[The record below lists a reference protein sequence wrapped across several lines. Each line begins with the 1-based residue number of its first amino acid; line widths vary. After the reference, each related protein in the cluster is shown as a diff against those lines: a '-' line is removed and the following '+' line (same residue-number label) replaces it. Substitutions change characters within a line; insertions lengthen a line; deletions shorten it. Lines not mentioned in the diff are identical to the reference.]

1 MRIGLALPQLGLAA
15 TPRVIKRFAIDA
27 EAAGFDSLWVHER
40 LFNPQHPPRL
50 DAPGQDLSPME
61 LLSFAAAVTSKI
73 RLGTSVI
80 TVGYHRPIMLAK
92 QAATLDVLSEGRAI
106 LGIGLGLN
114 KEEYRQS
121 DVDFHTRGK
130 RSAEFIH
137 AVRACWKADPVEFRG
152 EFFDIPPSATSPKPV
167 QRNAAGEPA
176 IPIIG
181 GFSSKPGQRRTAELC
196 DGWQTAGKDLETAMA
211 DYAEANRAAQEE
223 FGRGSRLP
231 CYWRV
236 WAIPPF
242 SKRTAPKQMGD
253 RIVAYWLGSIA
264 QMAEQVQAAREAGV
278 DEVIMDSNRFLDDG
292 TEDDWERQVEAFAE
306 LVKVAHGN

>member
-1 MRIGLALPQLGLAA
+1 MRLGLALPQLGLAA
-15 TPRVIKRFAIDA
+15 TPKVIRRFAMEA

-40 LFNPQHPPRL
+40 LFNPQHPPRW
-50 DAPGQDLSPME
+50 DEPGRDLSPLE
-61 LLSFAAAVTSKI
+61 LLSFAAAVTDRV

-80 TVGYHRPIMLAK
+80 TLGYHRPIMLAK
-92 QAATLDVLSEGRAI
+92 QAATLDVLSEGRAV

-121 DVDFHTRGK
+121 DVDYHTRGK

-137 AVRACWKADPVEFRG
+137 ALRACWKDDPVEFRG
-152 EFFDIPPSATSPKPV
+152 EFFDIPPASTSPKPV
-167 QRNAAGEPA
+167 QRHAAGEPA

-196 DGWQTAGKDLETAMA
+196 DGWQTAGKDLETALEQYREA
-211 DYAEANRAAQEE
+211 DRAAREE
-223 FGRGSRLP
+223 FGRGRLP

-242 SKRTAPKQMGD
+242 SPRQAPKQMGD
-253 RIVAYWLGSIA
+253 RVVAYWLGSIA
-264 QMAEQVQAAREAGV
+264 EMAEQVAAARDAGV
-278 DEVIMDSNRFLDDG
+278 DEVIMDSNRFLEDG
-292 TEDDWERQVEAFAE
+292 TEDLWDRQIEAFAP
-306 LVKVAHGN
+306 LVEVAHGG

>member
-1 MRIGLALPQLGLAA
+1 MRIGLALPQLGLSA
-15 TPRVIKRFAIDA
+15 TPRIIKTFARDA

-40 LFNPQHPPRL
+40 LFNPQHPPRW
-50 DAPGQDLSPME
+50 DAPGQDLSPLE
-61 LLSFAAAVTSKI
+61 LLSFAAAVTSRIK
-73 RLGTSVI
+73 LGTSVI
-80 TVGYHRPIMLAK
+80 TLGYHRPIMLAK

-121 DVDFHTRGK
+121 DIDFHTRGK

-137 AVRACWKADPVEFRG
+137 ALRACWKDGPVEFRG

-211 DYAEANRAAQEE
+211 DYREANRAAQEE
-223 FGRGSRLP
+223 FGRDRLP

-242 SKRTAPKQMGD
+242 STRTPPKQMGD
-253 RIVAYWLGSIA
+253 RIVAYWQGSIEA
-264 QMAEQVQAAREAGV
+264 IMEQVQAARDAGV
-278 DEVIMDSNRFLDDG
+278 DEVIMDSNRFLADS
-292 TEDDWERQVEAFAE
+292 TEDEWERQVEAFAP
-306 LVKVAHGN
+306 VVRVAHGS

>member
-1 MRIGLALPQLGLAA
+1 MRLGLALPQLGLAV
-15 TPRVIKRFAIDA
+15 TPKVIKRFAADA

-40 LFNPQHPPRL
+40 LFNPQHPPRW
-50 DAPGQDLSPME
+50 DAPGQDLSPLE
-61 LLSFAAAVTSKI
+61 LLSFAAAVTGRV

-80 TVGYHRPIMLAK
+80 TLGYHRPIMLAK
-92 QAATLDVLSEGRAI
+92 QAATLDVLSEGRAL

-121 DVDFHTRGK
+121 DIDFHTRGR

-137 AVRACWKADPVEFRG
+137 ALRACWKGDPVEFRG

-181 GFSSKPGQRRTAELC
+181 GFSSRPGQRRTAELC
-196 DGWQTAGKDLETAMA
+196 DGWQTAGKDLPTALA

-223 FGRGSRLP
+223 FGRGRLP

-242 SKRTAPKQMGD
+242 SRRTAPKQLGD
-253 RIVAYWLGSIA
+253 RVVAYWPGSIEE
-264 QMAEQVQAAREAGV
+264 MAEQVAAAREAGV
-278 DEVIMDSNRFLDDG
+278 DEVIMDSNRFLEDG
-292 TEDDWERQVEAFAE
+292 TEDEWERQVEAFAS
-306 LVKVAHGN
+306 LVEVAHGK

>member
-1 MRIGLALPQLGLAA
+1 MRLGIALPQLGHAA
-15 TPRVIKRFAIDA
+15 TPKVIKRFAMEA

-40 LFNPQHPPRL
+40 LFNPQHPPRS
-50 DAPGQDLSPME
+50 DAPGRDLSPLE
-61 LLSFAAAVTSKI
+61 LLSFAAAVTEKVK
-73 RLGTSVI
+73 LGTSVV
-80 TVGYHRPIMLAK
+80 TLGYHRPIMLAK
-92 QAATLDVLSEGRAI
+92 QAATLDVLSDGRAV

-121 DVDFHTRGK
+121 DVDYHTRGK

-137 AVRACWKADPVEFRG
+137 ALRACWKDDPVEFRG
-152 EFFDIPPSATSPKPV
+152 DFFDIPPSATSPKPV

-196 DGWQTAGKDLETAMA
+196 DGWQTAGKDLETALEQYREA
-211 DYAEANRAAQEE
+211 DRAARED
-223 FGRGSRLP
+223 FGRERLP

-242 SKRTAPKQMGD
+242 SDRKAPKQMGD
-253 RIVAYWLGSIA
+253 RVVAYWLGSIPE
-264 QMAEQVQAAREAGV
+264 MAEQVRAARDAGV
-278 DEVIMDSNRFLDDG
+278 DEVIMDSNRFLEDG
-292 TEDDWERQVEAFAE
+292 TEDQWDRQIGEFAP
-306 LVKVAHGN
+306 LVDIAHGG